1 MTYFAILQVVFFLAV
16 VACIGALVFAVV
28 RSRQGRESS
37 EDRLPPAPEAL
48 TEEGGAAS
56 LRERLSG
63 MSLQE
68 RLAALEVRAD
78 WDRAL
83 AANDRDGL
91 ILTLRR
97 VRLSE
102 HDAARTADSVLRD
115 PGKYGF

>member
-1 MTYFAILQVVFFLAV
+1 MTFFAIVQIVFVLAV
-16 VACIGALVFAVV
+16 GACVVALGFAVAG
-28 RSRQGRESS
+28 SRKKPE
-37 EDRLPPAPEAL
+37 ELDDRLPPVPEAL
-48 TEEGGAAS
+48 REEGGEAS
-56 LRERLSG
+56 LRARLSG
-63 MSLQE
+63 MPLQE
-68 RLAALEVRAD
+68 RLAALEVQGD

-83 AANDRDGL
+83 AAHDREGL